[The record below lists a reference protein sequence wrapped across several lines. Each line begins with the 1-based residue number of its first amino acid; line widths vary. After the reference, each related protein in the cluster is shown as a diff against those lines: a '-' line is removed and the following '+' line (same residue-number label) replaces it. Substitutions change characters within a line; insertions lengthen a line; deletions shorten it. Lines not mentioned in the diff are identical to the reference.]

1 MTIEAENIVARL
13 NGKTVLDGVSLT
25 LSPGEMVGLIGPN
38 GAGKTTLLRLMA
50 GIAMPQRGKVRYDGR
65 DISQLDF
72 RTRALARAYLAQ
84 SDDVQIPLK
93 VERLVALGRAPYTGV
108 FGRETR
114 ADVRAIERAMSEADV
129 SHLRSRAFNTLSGGE
144 RRRVLLARAL
154 CVEAP
159 LLLAD
164 EPVAALDPA
173 HQLAVM
179 GLLAASRDRGAGVLV
194 ILHDLTLAARFCDRL
209 ALMDRGKLVAVGR
222 PAEVLNDDRLRATYG
237 IEVLHGM
244 QGGVPWLLPWALA
257 NSRNGGAENNG

>member
-1 MTIEAENIVARL
+1 MIIEAENIMVQL
-13 NGKTVLDGVSLT
+13 NKKTVLDDVSLR

-50 GIAMPQRGKVRYDGR
+50 GIATPQSGEVRYDGCN
-65 DISQLDF
+65 ISQLDF

-84 SDDVQIPLK
+84 NDDVQTPLQ
-93 VERLVALGRAPYTGV
+93 VERLVALGRSPHTGV
-108 FGRETR
+108 SGRESM
-114 ADVRAIERAMSEADV
+114 ADTRAIERAMSEADV

-154 CVEAP
+154 CVKAP

-179 GLLAASRDRGAGVLV
+179 NLLASSRDRGTGILV
-194 ILHDLTLAARFCDRL
+194 ILHDLTLAARVCDRL
-209 ALMDRGKLVAVGR
+209 ALMDRGKLVAVGP
-222 PAEVLNDDRLRATYG
+222 PAEVLNDDRLRTTYG
-237 IEVLHGM
+237 IEVLRGA
-244 QGGVPWLLPWALA
+244 QGEAPWLLPWTLA
-257 NSRNGGAENNG
+257 KCHNGRAENNG